1 MKNTLIILFLL
12 FTIGCSSDGEEN
24 TTTPPIE
31 STKTTFKLSVTSN
44 QGGKVSS
51 SGGTFEK
58 GKEFSITA
66 TPNEGFEFSSWSN
79 SSTENPI
86 KITLSQDTNLTASF
100 NQIKKQQYT
109 LTVSADSTGSV
120 EGGGTYDEG
129 TSVTITA
136 SPTQGYELTGWEGSS
151 ETTNSITIVLD
162 SDLTLTPI
170 FQLIALPKNYYTSGD
185 IVQIIPAVLFD
196 RSLEVYGIK
205 LIATGAG
212 GGQTVSV
219 PNTWIYKTAQVFKMI
234 MDKDAEGINKTAQER
249 MIKTLLGEEGWHMG
263 RQTGQRIAVGG
274 GGEYSPSFLTEQGK
288 KAYQGLENYTDALAL
303 DDMVWYKN
311 IDSKFT
317 GDDDIS
323 EVLEHVLHTIHRFGV
338 RGAVEGSTA
347 ALDSEMEDG
356 EDISGTEIF
365 LALKQAID
373 GGVYDVTDMGGFSNK
388 ERWPMYLKEYTYLLT
403 FAMWEF
409 SEFWEGGTLAPEW
422 NDNSR
427 TQEGLLS
434 NNPLGY
440 ALYNKYF
447 APVISKPSK
456 TTLRTIFQD
465 NDQGESGYQPDSE

>member
-185 IVQIIPAVLFD
+185 IIQIIPAVLFD

>member
-311 IDSKFT
+311 VDSKFT

>member
-1 MKNTLIILFLL
+1 MKNLVIILFLL
-12 FTIGCSSDGEEN
+12 LGISCSSDGEEN

-31 STKTTFKLSVTSN
+31 STKTTFKLSVTAN

-58 GKEFSITA
+58 DKEISITA
-66 TPNEGFEFSSWSN
+66 TADEGFEFSSWSN

-109 LTVSADSTGSV
+109 LTVNADSSGSV
-120 EGGGTYDEG
+120 VGGGTYDEG

-136 SPTQGYELTGWEGSS
+136 SPTQGYELTGWEGRS

-185 IVQIIPAVLFD
+185 IIQIIPAVLFD

-274 GGEYSPSFLTEQGK
+274 GGEYSPSFLSDQGK
-288 KAYQGLENYTDALAL
+288 LAYQGLEDYTDALAL

-311 IDSKFT
+311 VDSKFT
-317 GDDDIS
+317 GDDDIN
-323 EVLEHVLHTIHRFGV
+323 EMLEHVLHTIHRFGV

-347 ALDSEMEDG
+347 ALDSEIDEG
-356 EDISGTEIF
+356 DISGTEIF
-365 LALKQAID
+365 LALKEAID
-373 GGVYDVTDMGGFSNK
+373 RGVYNISDYGEISNK
-388 ERWPMYLKEYTYLLT
+388 DIWPMLLKEYTYLLT
-403 FAMWEF
+403 YAMWEF
-409 SEFWEGGTLAPEW
+409 SEFWDGGTLAPEW

-456 TTLRTIFQD
+456 TVLRSMFQD
-465 NDQGESGYQPDSE
+465 NDQGESGYQPDSQ

>member
-185 IVQIIPAVLFD
+185 IIQIIPAVLFD

-311 IDSKFT
+311 VDSKFT

>member
-212 GGQTVSV
+212 GGQTVAV

-234 MDKDAEGINKTAQER
+234 MDKDAEGINKIAQER

-311 IDSKFT
+311 VDSKFT

>member
-1 MKNTLIILFLL
+1 M
-12 FTIGCSSDGEEN
+12 
-24 TTTPPIE
+24 
-31 STKTTFKLSVTSN
+31 
-44 QGGKVSS
+44 
-51 SGGTFEK
+51 
-58 GKEFSITA
+58 
-66 TPNEGFEFSSWSN
+66 
-79 SSTENPI
+79 
-86 KITLSQDTNLTASF
+86 
-100 NQIKKQQYT
+100 
-109 LTVSADSTGSV
+109 TVSADSTGSV

-311 IDSKFT
+311 VDSKFT

>member
-1 MKNTLIILFLL
+1 MKNLLTILFLL
-12 FTIGCSSDGEEN
+12 FIIGCSSDGEDN
-24 TTTPPIE
+24 TPTSPIQT
-31 STKTTFKLSVTSN
+31 TKTTFKLSVTAN
-44 QGGKVSS
+44 QGGVVSS

-58 GKEFSITA
+58 DKEFSITA
-66 TPNEGFEFSSWSN
+66 TPNEGFEFLSWSN
-79 SSTENPI
+79 SSTDNPI

-109 LTVSADSTGSV
+109 VTVSPDSTGSV
-120 EGGGTYDEG
+120 VGGGTYDEG

-136 SPTQGYELTGWEGSS
+136 SPTQGYELTGWEGRS

-212 GGQTVSV
+212 GGQTVAV
-219 PNTWIYKTAQVFKMI
+219 PNTWIYKTAQVYKMI

-274 GGEYSPSFLTEQGK
+274 GGEYSPSFLSDQGK
-288 KAYQGLENYTDALAL
+288 LAYQGLEDYTDALAL

-311 IDSKFT
+311 VDSKFT
-317 GDDDIS
+317 GDDDIN
-323 EVLEHVLHTIHRFGV
+323 EMLEHVLHTIHRFGV

-347 ALDSEMEDG
+347 ALDSEIDEG
-356 EDISGTEIF
+356 DISGTEIF
-365 LALKQAID
+365 IALKEAID
-373 GGVYDVTDMGGFSNK
+373 RGVYNISDYGEISNK
-388 ERWPMYLKEYTYLLT
+388 DIWPMLLKEYTYLLT
-403 FAMWEF
+403 YAMWEF
-409 SEFWEGGTLAPEW
+409 TEFWDGESLAPEW

-456 TTLRTIFQD
+456 ITLRSMFQD
-465 NDQGESGYQPDSE
+465 NDQGESGYQPDSQ

>member
-1 MKNTLIILFLL
+1 MKNTVIILFLL
-12 FTIGCSSDGEEN
+12 FGISCSSDGEDN
-24 TTTPPIE
+24 TPIPPVE
-31 STKTTFKLSVTSN
+31 TTKTKFKLSITAN

-58 GKEFSITA
+58 GKELSITA
-66 TPNEGFEFSSWSN
+66 TADEGFEFSSWSN

-100 NQIKKQQYT
+100 NQIKQQQYT
-109 LTVSADSTGSV
+109 LTVNADSTGSV
-120 EGGGTYDEG
+120 VGGGTYDEG

-136 SPTQGYELTGWEGSS
+136 SSTQGYELTGWEGRS

-185 IVQIIPAVLFD
+185 IIQIIPAVLFD

-205 LIATGAG
+205 LIAAGAG
-212 GGQTVSV
+212 GGQTEAVS
-219 PNTWIYKTAQVFKMI
+219 NTWIYKTAQVFKMI

-249 MIKTLLGEEGWHMG
+249 MIKTLLGEEGWHQG

-274 GGEYSPSFLTEQGK
+274 GGEYSPSFLSDQGRL
-288 KAYQGLENYTDALAL
+288 AYPGLEAYTDALAL

-311 IDSKFT
+311 VDSKFT
-317 GDDDIS
+317 GDDDIT
-323 EVLEHVLHTIHRFGV
+323 EMLEHVLHTIHRFGV

-347 ALDSEMEDG
+347 ALDSEIDEG
-356 EDISGTEIF
+356 DISGTEVF

-373 GGVYDVTDMGGFSNK
+373 NGVYDIGDKDFGKKNT
-388 ERWPMYLKEYTYLLT
+388 WPGLIKEYTYLLT
-403 FAMWEF
+403 YAMWEF
-409 SEFWEGGTLAPEW
+409 SEFWDGGTLAPEW
-422 NDNSR
+422 NNNSR

-456 TTLRTIFQD
+456 ITLRSMFQD
-465 NDQGESGYQPDSE
+465 NDQGESGYQPDSD